1 MNVYIKFNIIIHHF
15 SILEIYSTIYGMY
28 DTQIIYNRGV
38 TQDPQK
44 LRSLPALAGTSLMK
58 NLDNRLTLRNV
69 VIIKCDLQVWFE
81 SQSVQIIK

>member
-28 DTQIIYNRGV
+28 DTQIIYNRGG

-44 LRSLPALAGTSLMK
+44 LRSLG
-58 NLDNRLTLRNV
+58 NRLWRVLPLGK
-69 VIIKCDLQVWFE
+69 I
-81 SQSVQIIK
+81 